1 MGTGEI
7 GQLGLCAAHPVV
19 EETKQGQENA
29 TIQHQLMV
37 AQIAL
42 HLILQ
47 AKLVELKLAL

>member
-7 GQLGLCAAHPVV
+7 GQLGQCAAHPVV
-19 EETKQGQENA
+19 EETKQSQENA
-29 TIQHQLMV
+29 TTQHQPMV

-42 HLILQ
+42 HLKLL